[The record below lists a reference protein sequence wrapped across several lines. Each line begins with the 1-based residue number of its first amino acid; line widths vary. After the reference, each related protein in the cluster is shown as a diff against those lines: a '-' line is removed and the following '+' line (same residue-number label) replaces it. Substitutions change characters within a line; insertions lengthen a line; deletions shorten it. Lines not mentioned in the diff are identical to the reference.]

1 MFIVLEGIDGTG
13 KTTQAK
19 LLKEYFE
26 EKGYQVELVREP
38 GGTPFAE
45 QIRSLILDPDNKPQS
60 KNTLTFLFEAARTEI
75 VEGKIRP
82 ALEAGKIVICDRFT
96 ESTLAYQFFKSDF
109 NETDLKILNI
119 FAVNNVKPDIVI
131 LFDAD
136 PEKIYERRTG
146 RIPDRFELEGLEFQ
160 KKLRKRYLS
169 IKRES
174 RIRHQTVNAEKSLDE
189 VQQNLRYILKR
200 NFKIG

>member
-169 IKRES
+169 IKLES